1 MQVII
6 ATKHGGAVITNPP
19 AIFFDEKEKKVDIF
33 FSTVHVVNIDYE
45 SIKITD
51 TEITVV
57 CKPELEKLNIAINP
71 IPQQDIVAAAM
82 AQDGLIRNLGGRG

>member
-1 MQVII
+1 MQVTI
-6 ATKHGGAVITNPP
+6 ATKNGGAVISNPP
-19 AIFFDEKEKKVDIF
+19 AVFFDEKEKKVDIF
-33 FSTVHVVNIDYE
+33 FTMIHVVNINYE

-57 CKPELEKLNIAINP
+57 CKSELEKLNIAINP

-82 AQDGLIRNLGGRG
+82 AQQGLIRNLGGRG